1 LNKSIKIL
9 LNYFLGPVLLVVLCY
24 SLYSQ
29 LMRQPDLAQRWQQL
43 KYSWQS
49 WQFFCVAGLM
59 LVNWGIEALKWQLLV
74 LHLQPFSFGKAF
86 KSVLA
91 GCSVTMLTPNRVG
104 EFGGRVL
111 FLKEENRIKAIS
123 LTIAGS
129 ISQLLITMI
138 MGCAGLIFL
147 RFFSQDTGNALSV
160 LPDFW
165 GSVLI
170 YFSITVTILLFLF
183 YIRLGWLVR
192 LIEKIP
198 AFAKVVQHISV
209 LDEFEAKQ
217 LLKILLLSLMRYVVF
232 VAQYV
237 LLMQVFRVGIAGWLS
252 FWLISVFYLV
262 LAVIPTI
269 GFLEL
274 PVRAKTSL
282 ELMKLYSSNTLG
294 IETAALAIWV
304 INLVIPALLGS
315 LLILGIKIV
324 KEK

>member
-9 LNYFLGPVLLVVLCY
+9 INYFLGPVLLVILCY
-24 SLYSQ
+24 SLYTQ
-29 LMRQPDLAQRWQQL
+29 LVQQPDLAQRWQQF
-43 KYSWQS
+43 KHSWQS

-59 LVNWGIEALKWQLLV
+59 LVNWGIEARKWQLLV

-129 ISQLLITMI
+129 ISQLLVTMI

-147 RFFSQDTGNALSV
+147 RFFSQGTGNALSV

-170 YFSITVTILLFLF
+170 YFSISATVLLFLF

-192 LIEKIP
+192 TMEKVP
-198 AFAKVVQHISV
+198 ALNKVVKHITV
-209 LDEFEAKQ
+209 LDEFETYQ
-217 LLKILLLSLMRYVVF
+217 LLQILLLSLLRYLVF
-232 VAQYV
+232 VVQYV
-237 LLMQVFRVGIAGWLS
+237 LLMQVMQLGIGGWLS

-262 LAVIPTI
+262 LAVIPTM

-282 ELMKLYSSNTLG
+282 ELMRLYSNNNLG
-294 IETAALAIWV
+294 IGTAALVIWI

>member
-9 LNYFLGPVLLVVLCY
+9 LNYFLGPVLLVILCY

-29 LMRQPDLAQRWQQL
+29 LMRQPDLTQRWQQV
-43 KYSWQS
+43 KNSWQS
-49 WQFFCVAGLM
+49 WQFFCVVGLM
-59 LVNWGIEALKWQLLV
+59 FINWGIEARKWQLLV

-129 ISQLLITMI
+129 ISQLLVTMI

-147 RFFSQDTGNALSV
+147 RFFSQGTSNALSV

-165 GSVLI
+165 GGVLI
-170 YFSITVTILLFLF
+170 YFSITATLLLFLF

-198 AFAKVVQHISV
+198 AFTRVVQHISV

-217 LLKILLLSLMRYVVF
+217 LLKILALSLLRYVVF

-237 LLMQVFRVGIAGWLS
+237 LLMQVLQIGIAGWLS

-262 LAVIPTI
+262 LAVIPTV

-282 ELMKLYSSNTLG
+282 ELMKLYSGNTLG

>member
-24 SLYSQ
+24 SLYTQ
-29 LMRQPDLAQRWQQL
+29 LMRQPDLTQRWQQL
-43 KYSWQS
+43 KNSWQS
-49 WQFFCVAGLM
+49 WQFFCVVGLM
-59 LVNWGIEALKWQLLV
+59 LVNWGIEARKWQLLV
-74 LHLQPFSFGKAF
+74 LHLQPFSFSKAF

-129 ISQLLITMI
+129 ISQLLVTMM

-147 RFFSQDTGNALSV
+147 RFFSQGTSNALSV

-170 YFSITVTILLFLF
+170 YFSIAFTILLFLF

-198 AFAKVVQHISV
+198 AFAKGVQHISV

-217 LLKILLLSLMRYVVF
+217 LLKILALSLIRYVVF

-237 LLMQVFRVGIAGWLS
+237 LLMQVLQIGIAGWLS

-262 LAVIPTI
+262 LAVIPTV

-282 ELMKLYSSNTLG
+282 ELMKLYSGNTLG
-294 IETAALAIWV
+294 IETAALAIWG
-304 INLVIPALLGS
+304 INLVIPALIGS